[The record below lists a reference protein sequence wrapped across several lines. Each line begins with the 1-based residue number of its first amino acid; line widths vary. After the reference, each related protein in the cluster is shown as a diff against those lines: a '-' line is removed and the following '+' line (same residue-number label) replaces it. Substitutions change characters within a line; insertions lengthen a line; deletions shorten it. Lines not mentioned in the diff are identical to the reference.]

1 MEYADFVLC
10 LQSHLR
16 RRYGAFDLRQQQ
28 HHADAQQ
35 DMPDT
40 GNAGDRR
47 PAYGKA
53 VGRAAP
59 WWGSGPAMRLSSS
72 PCWRKKA
79 ENYLAIRIPGKTSKA
94 VMHVMAALR
103 AEYGQHFPQVS
114 KIISRT
120 PAREERLFLYR
131 LELLGY
137 IWEKK
142 DKVDTHK
149 PARKGPQEKSG
160 KAVDGSTAGI

>member
-1 MEYADFVLC
+1 
-10 LQSHLR
+10 
-16 RRYGAFDLRQQQ
+16 
-28 HHADAQQ
+28 
-35 DMPDT
+35 MPDT

-72 PCWRKKA
+72 LCWRKKA

-103 AEYGQHFPQVS
+103 AEYGQHFPQVLKTITVDS
-114 KIISRT
+114 GSEFAGFPQTEAWGGKVFLAHPYAAWERAQNEQHNGLFRSFVPKDAPLSCLPMRT
-120 PAREERLFLYR
+120 SLQ
-131 LELLGY
+131 LL
-137 IWEKK
+137 
-142 DKVDTHK
+142 T
-149 PARKGPQEKSG
+149 S
-160 KAVDGSTAGI
+160 